1 MSALPTGTVTFLYT
15 DIEGSTVRWERNPA
29 AMRAAVQRHDGL
41 MRSAIEAHRGSVF
54 RIMGD
59 AFCASF
65 STAPQA
71 LAAALDAQRALHAEA
86 WDPSVA
92 PLLVR
97 MALHTGV
104 GEVRDG
110 DYVGTPLNRVARLL
124 STGYGGQTL
133 LSRAAYDL
141 VHYNL
146 PDGLAVRDL
155 GEHHLKDLTQAEH
168 IFQLVVP
175 DLRSDFPPLK
185 TLDDRPNNLP
195 TQPTPLIGRQS
206 ELVALCALVLRPDT
220 RVVTLT
226 GPGGIGKTR
235 LALQAAADLLDDFAD
250 GAFLVSLAPLFE
262 PDLLAPTIAQA
273 INMHDAGGRPP
284 MESLKDYLRSKQML
298 LVLDNFE
305 QIVSAAPLV
314 ADLLSAC
321 PDVKSLVASREVLRI
336 RGEKECV
343 VPPLALPDPQNLPA
357 SDDLLRYDA
366 VTLFVQRAQDVK
378 PDFQVTDENAEA
390 VAELCRRLDGLPL
403 AIELAAARIKVLA
416 PQAILARLRSRL
428 TLLTGGAR
436 DLPARQQTL
445 RNTIAWS
452 YDLLPP
458 AEQLLF
464 RRLSVFV
471 GGFTLEAAEAVCGMR
486 NDEFGM
492 RSDDPQESASSSTGD
507 PSSES
512 YRISNSSFR
521 IQGVPDSFDV
531 LEGLMALIDKSLLRQ
546 EERWGAGET
555 RFMMLETIQEFARR
569 VLEEN
574 GETDQMERRHAEYF
588 TALASRVGPGIMSP
602 SRMSVLSTLEGDHDN
617 LRAVLE
623 WCVSS
628 PERYEMGLRLAADLA
643 MFWDYQ
649 SIHMSEGRM
658 WLSRMLS
665 LTAGAPPT
673 VIRGSALMGAGLL
686 SMALGEYNSAHTWL
700 TQSRDICE
708 QEGDYACV
716 IMSTGTLGLV
726 YQLTGDTD
734 EAIRLTMEAL
744 ERAENFD
751 SPEVATSFGPTGA
764 KGRTDTPFG
773 LLPVDWA
780 RAFFNFILGDSYLA
794 AGDLEAARDYQQKSL
809 EYYGKLGLPEDS
821 TQPLTSLGKIAMMQG
836 NYDEA
841 RALLEESLSIRRQS
855 GITWYTAI
863 TMTTLSDLARH
874 QGDYEQAE
882 KLSRDSL
889 KVYRDLANKGGEA
902 WALYNLGCVAL
913 YRNDLSQASAYFKES
928 LQLRKEEGNKEKMA
942 ENLLGLAGV
951 ALGRG
956 DVRRAALLLGAV
968 GGILDEGKH
977 LDIPERKALEK
988 VTAAIR
994 SQLGEDAYRSALAEG
1009 RAMTVDGAVEYA
1021 LGSA

>member
-1 MSALPTGTVTFLYT
+1 MSDLPTGTVTFLYT
-15 DIEGSTVRWERNPA
+15 DIEGSTMRWERNPA
-29 AMRAAVQRHDGL
+29 AMKAAVQMHDEI
-41 MRSAIEAHRGSVF
+41 MRRAIRAHDGSVF

-71 LAAALDAQRALHAEA
+71 LAAALDAQRALHAEV
-86 WDPSVA
+86 WDSDIA

-146 PDGLAVRDL
+146 PDGVALRDL
-155 GEHHLKDLTQAEH
+155 GEHHLKDLTQAEY

-175 DLRSDFPPLK
+175 DLPSDFPPLK
-185 TLDDRPNNLP
+185 SLDERPNNLP

-206 ELVALCALVLRPDT
+206 ELAALCALVLRPDT

-235 LALQAAADLLDDFAD
+235 LALQAAADLLDDFTD
-250 GAFLVSLAPLFE
+250 GAFLVSLAPLFD
-262 PDLLAPTIAQA
+262 PDLLASTIAQA
-273 INMHDAGGRPP
+273 INMHDTVAKPP

-314 ADLLSAC
+314 ADLLSVC
-321 PDVKSLVASREVLRI
+321 PEVKALVASREVLRI

-343 VPPLALPDPQNLPA
+343 VPPLALPDLQNLPA
-357 SDDLLRYDA
+357 PDELLRYDS
-366 VTLFVQRAQDVK
+366 VSLFVQRAQDVK
-378 PDFQVTDENAEA
+378 SDFVIGEENAAA

-403 AIELAAARIKVLA
+403 AIELAAARIKVLT
-416 PQAILARLRSRL
+416 PQAILARLTSRL

-445 RNTIAWS
+445 RNTIVWS

-458 AEQLLF
+458 TEQLLF

-471 GGFTLEAAEAVCGMR
+471 GGFTLEAAEAVCGKR
-486 NDEFGM
+486 NGEFGM
-492 RSDDPQESASSSTGD
+492 RNEIENGENPLSAFTIPHS
-507 PSSES
+507 
-512 YRISNSSFR
+512 I
-521 IQGVPDSFDV
+521 DV

-546 EERWGAGET
+546 EELWGSGEG
-555 RFMMLETIQEFARR
+555 RFMMLETIQEFARQM
-569 VLEEN
+569 LEEN
-574 GETDQMERRHAEYF
+574 GEVEQMRQRHAEYF
-588 TALASRVGPGIMSP
+588 TALASLSGPSIMSP
-602 SRMSVLSTLEGDHDN
+602 SRLSVMSTLESDHDN

-623 WCVSS
+623 WCASS
-628 PERYEMGLRLAADLA
+628 PERYDMGLRLAADLA

-649 SIHMSEGRM
+649 TIHMSEGRM

-665 LTAGAPPT
+665 LTEGAPPT
-673 VIRGSALMGAGLL
+673 ALRGNALMGAGMLA
-686 SMALGEYNSAHTWL
+686 MALGEYESALTWL

-708 QEGDYACV
+708 REGDYACA
-716 IMSTGTLGLV
+716 IASTGTLGLT
-726 YQLTGDTD
+726 YQLTGDPD
-734 EAIRLTMEAL
+734 AAIRLTTEAL
-744 ERAENFD
+744 ERAEKLE
-751 SPEVATSFGPTGA
+751 SPHGAPSFGSARPM
-764 KGRTDTPFG
+764 GRSDTSFG

-780 RAFFNFILGDSYLA
+780 RAFLNFILGDAYLD
-794 AGDLEAARDYQQKSL
+794 AGEIETARNHHQKSL
-809 EYYGKLGLPEDS
+809 DLYERLGLAEDS
-821 TQPLTSLGKIAMMQG
+821 SQPLTSLGKIAMMQG
-836 NYDEA
+836 NYEEA
-841 RALLEESLSIRRQS
+841 RTLLEESLSIRRETN
-855 GITWYTAI
+855 ITWYVAI
-863 TMTTLSDLARH
+863 TQTTLSDLARH
-874 QGDYEQAE
+874 QGDYDRAE
-882 KLSRDSL
+882 ELSRGTL
-889 KVYRDLANKGGEA
+889 KIFRDLDNRGGIA

-913 YRNDLSQASAYFKES
+913 SRKDFTQASAHFKES
-928 LQLRKEEGNKEKMA
+928 LRLRKEEGNKENMA
-942 ENLLGLAGV
+942 EDLLGLAGV

-977 LDIPERKALEK
+977 LDIPERKAFEK
-988 VTAAIR
+988 NTTAAR
-994 SQLGEDAYRSALAEG
+994 SQLGEAAYTTALAEG
-1009 RAMTVDGAVEYA
+1009 RAMAVDEVVEYA
-1021 LGSA
+1021 LGSSQ